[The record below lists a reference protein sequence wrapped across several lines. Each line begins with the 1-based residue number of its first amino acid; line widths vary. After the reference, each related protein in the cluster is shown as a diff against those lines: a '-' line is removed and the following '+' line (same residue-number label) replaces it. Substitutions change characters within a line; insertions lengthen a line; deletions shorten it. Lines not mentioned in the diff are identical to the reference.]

1 MSAVLPV
8 LTRDHACVRG
18 MNWRFDLPPAAI
30 EAALDA
36 LPSAG
41 FLPCP
46 SPEALPSF
54 QSPEGHRVLLVR
66 RTGRAQIRVS
76 YTVPEGQRRL
86 AAEAV
91 FTAVVRAL
99 RPAGLTA
106 W

>member
-1 MSAVLPV
+1 MSASLPV

-18 MNWRFDLPPAAI
+18 MNWRFDLPPAAV
-30 EAALDA
+30 EATLNA

-46 SPEALPSF
+46 SPDTLPSF
-54 QSPEGHRVLLVR
+54 ESPEGHRVLLVR

-76 YTVPEGQRRL
+76 YTVPESERRL

-91 FTAVVRAL
+91 FTAILRAL
-99 RPAGLTA
+99 PR
-106 W
+106 